1 MNQRKVTRLRRPRAT
16 DGDAILADVESCW
29 MSAAEGI
36 RCCNP
41 GLGLNRIEADARW
54 LVELLVFLRLGRDRG
69 VLPAGTL
76 DRLDPRNQSEL
87 QLADLAGSVE
97 DQFGEGLG
105 RVESGGESRSTPD
118 ESLDSRIDGR
128 KLSRVCERLLGRG
141 FACHVANAPV
151 EVLGSIHQHLLG
163 RRLRRVAKAGYRVE
177 TTAARKKAAGIFY
190 TPDCVIRYIVANVL
204 ERAFEDHRPPE
215 TALDGRLLDPACGC
229 GWFLL
234 SACRSLAGRLQ
245 QSGKGRL
252 TAAPASQLFGVDLDP
267 GAVLAARRSLWL
279 EIIRPE
285 RVRGRREV
293 AAILAHNIRRGDA
306 LAGPIVDVQAGRFSA
321 VIGNPPY
328 RRELDGK
335 QLLERIGATEFG
347 RRWRA
352 PRMDF
357 WYYFVHRGLELLEP
371 GGRLSF
377 IVGSYWT
384 SGSGARKLIEAL
396 RESAHVEEIFSLD
409 GLAVFPG
416 VSGRHMILTLAK
428 GKTNSPTLIKAAPPG
443 DSDRAEAFLSGRAPL
458 IVFRKTPQQLFR
470 DGCVDLLPPADGL
483 LAKLS
488 LLPRLE
494 ELGRVRQGIAENP
507 ARVTRKAGRRHRGP
521 WRVGEGVFALTAGEL
536 AGLSLSEREGG
547 LIRPYHHLCDLGR
560 YYLADS
566 PFGVL
571 LYSTSRTCPD
581 VDRFPAIRDHLA
593 RFRPIMDARRET
605 RRGVRP
611 WWQLHWPREA
621 RLWESP
627 KLIALQMARR
637 PSFVAASHPVY
648 VPFSANVFV
657 PHSDTAE
664 HLNYFAAVLN
674 SRLIWKWYQHHAKRR
689 GIGMDLSGHAIRQA
703 PIRRIDFSDTAD
715 VTKHDRL
722 VELAGRLTGLS
733 RRLRVDDSEKAGELE
748 AEFAQADG
756 EIDGLIY
763 DLYGLGE
770 GEIGAV
776 EMGTSPHFS
785 PAMVTRSVSKG

>member
-1 MNQRKVTRLRRPRAT
+1 MNHRRETGSRKLRAA
-16 DGDAILADVESCW
+16 DDEEILADVESCW
-29 MSAAEGI
+29 ATTADGI

-41 GLGLNRIEADARW
+41 NCGLNRIEADARW
-54 LVELLVFLRLGRDRG
+54 LVELLVFLRIAGGRG
-69 VLPAGTL
+69 ILSAETL
-76 DRLDPRNQSEL
+76 DRLDPQNQSERR
-87 QLADLAGSVE
+87 LAELARLVE
-97 DQFGEGLG
+97 DGLG
-105 RVESGGESRSTPD
+105 RDLVWAESGDQRRLTRG
-118 ESLDSRIDGR
+118 ESLDVRIDGR
-128 KLSRVCERLLGRG
+128 KLSWVFGRLVEKG
-141 FACHVANAPV
+141 FTRRLSNAPV

-163 RRLRRVAKAGYRVE
+163 RRLRRVPKGGYRVE
-177 TTAARKKAAGIFY
+177 AAAARKKAGGIFY
-190 TPDCVIRYIVANVL
+190 TPDCVIRYIIANVL
-204 ERAFEDHRPPE
+204 ERRFEDGRPPK
-215 TALDGRLLDPACGC
+215 TAFSGRLLDPACGC

-234 SACRSLAGRLQ
+234 SAYRLLAEGLRP
-245 QSGKGRL
+245 SGNSSSAGTVAER
-252 TAAPASQLFGVDLDP
+252 LFGVDLDS
-267 GAVLAARRSLWL
+267 GAVLATRRSLWL
-279 EIIRPE
+279 EI
-285 RVRGRREV
+285 VRGQGESDHRAL
-293 AAILAHNIRRGDA
+293 AAVLADNIRCGNA
-306 LAGPIVDVQAGRFSA
+306 LAGPMLDGQTGRFSA

-328 RRELDGK
+328 HRELNGK
-335 QLLERIGATEFG
+335 ALLEEIGATEFG
-347 RRWRA
+347 RRWRT
-352 PRMDF
+352 PRMDL

-384 SGSGARKLIEAL
+384 SGTGARKLIEAL

-428 GKTNSPTLIKAAPPG
+428 GQSSSPTLIKAASPG
-443 DSDRAEAFLSGRAPL
+443 DSDRAEPFLSGRAPL
-458 IVFRKTPQQLFR
+458 IVFRKTPEQLFR

-494 ELGRVRQGIAENP
+494 EVGKVRQGIAENP
-507 ARVTRKAGRRHRGP
+507 ARVTRKASRLHRGP
-521 WRVGEGVFALTAGEL
+521 WRVGEGVFALTDEEL
-536 AGLSLSEREGG
+536 ARLALSERERG
-547 LIRPYHHLCDLGR
+547 LIRPYHHLCDLDR
-560 YYLADS
+560 YYLADNPS
-566 PFGVL
+566 GAL

-621 RLWESP
+621 WLWESP
-627 KLIALQMARR
+627 KLIVPQMARR

-664 HLNYFAAVLN
+664 QLNYFAAVLN

-689 GIGMDLSGHAIRQA
+689 GIGMDLSGYAIRQA

-722 VELAGRLTGLS
+722 VELAGRLMGLS
-733 RRLRVDDSEKAGELE
+733 RRLRVDDSEKADELE

-756 EIDGLIY
+756 EIDSLVY
-763 DLYGLGE
+763 DLYGLGD

-776 EMGTSPHFS
+776 EMGTRAAERVCS
-785 PAMVTRSVSKG
+785 

>member
-1 MNQRKVTRLRRPRAT
+1 
-16 DGDAILADVESCW
+16 

-36 RCCNP
+36 RCRNP
-41 GLGLNRIEADARW
+41 GLGLDRIEADARW
-54 LVELLVFLRLGRDRG
+54 LVELLVFLRLGCDRG
-69 VLPAGTL
+69 VPPAETL

-118 ESLDSRIDGR
+118 ESLDARIDGR

-141 FACHVANAPV
+141 FACHLANAPV

-163 RRLRRVAKAGYRVE
+163 KRLRRVAKAGYRVE

-234 SACRSLAGRLQ
+234 SAYRSLAGRLQ

-252 TAAPASQLFGVDLDP
+252 TAAPAKQLFGVDLDP

-285 RVRGRREV
+285 RVRDRREV

-306 LAGPIVDVQAGRFSA
+306 LAGPIVDGQAGRFSA

-371 GGRLSF
+371 GGRLAF
-377 IVGSYWT
+377 IVASYWT
-384 SGSGARKLIEAL
+384 SGSGARKLIDAL
-396 RESAHVEEIFSLD
+396 RHSTHVDEIFSLD

-416 VSGRHMILTLAK
+416 VSGRHMILSLTK
-428 GKTNSPTLIKAAPPG
+428 GKSNSPTLIKAPSPG
-443 DSDRAEAFLSGRAPL
+443 HTDRAEAFISGRAPL
-458 IVFRKTPQQLFR
+458 IVFRKTPEQLFR
-470 DGCVDLLPPADGL
+470 DGRIDLQPPADEL
-483 LAKLS
+483 LGRLG

-494 ELGRVRQGIAENP
+494 ELGTVRQGIAENP
-507 ARVTRKAGRRHRGP
+507 ARVTRKAARRHGGP
-521 WRVGEGVFALTAGEL
+521 WRVGDGVFALTSDEL
-536 AGLSLSEREGG
+536 ARLRLSERERG
-547 LIRPYHHLCDLGR
+547 LIRPYHHLRDLGR
-560 YYLADS
+560 YYLAQEPS
-566 PFGVL
+566 GVL
-571 LYSTSRTCPD
+571 IYSTARTCPD
-581 VDRFPAIRDHLA
+581 VDRFPAVRDHLA
-593 RFRPIMDARRET
+593 RFRAIMDARRET
-605 RRGVRP
+605 REGGRA

-621 RLWESP
+621 WLWESP
-627 KLIALQMARR
+627 KLIAPQMARR
-637 PSFVAASHPVY
+637 PSFVAASKPVY

-657 PHSDTAE
+657 PRAETEE
-664 HLNYFAAVLN
+664 HLDYFAALLN
-674 SRLIWKWYQHHAKRR
+674 SRLIWKWYHHHAKRR
-689 GIGMDLSGHAIRQA
+689 GIGLDLSGHAIRQT
-703 PIRRIDFSDTAD
+703 PIRRIDFSNPSDAAR
-715 VTKHDRL
+715 HDRL
-722 VELAGRLTGLS
+722 VDLAGRLTGLA
-733 RRLRVDDSEKAGELE
+733 RQLRVADSEKAAELQ
-748 AEFAQADG
+748 AEFTQADG
-756 EIDGLIY
+756 EIDGLVY
-763 DLYGLGE
+763 ALYGLSE
-770 GEIGAV
+770 GEVGAV
-776 EMGTSPHFS
+776 EMGTRATEYVPPS
-785 PAMVTRSVSKG
+785 R